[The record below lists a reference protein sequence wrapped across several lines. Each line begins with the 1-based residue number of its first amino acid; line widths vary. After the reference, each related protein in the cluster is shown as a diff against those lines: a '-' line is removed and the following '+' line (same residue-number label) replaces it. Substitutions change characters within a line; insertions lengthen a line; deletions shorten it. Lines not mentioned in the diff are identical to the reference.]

1 MTQVVLASG
10 NAGKLRELNLALNPL
25 GFSLVSQTDLGLPSP
40 DETGLSFV
48 ENALI
53 KARAASR
60 ASGLSAIAD
69 DSGLCV
75 DCLHGAPGIYSARFG
90 DGTDSGNL
98 QTLLQTLEQG
108 AYPCPWH
115 AHYHCTLV
123 FVRTADD
130 PDPLIAQGRW
140 RGQII
145 NSPQGE
151 GGFGYDPIFYLP
163 ELHCT
168 VAELDRETKNRFSH
182 RGIAAQ
188 HLSSLLKDL

>member
-10 NAGKLRELNLALNPL
+10 NAGKLRELNLALNPV
-25 GFSLVSQTDLGLPSP
+25 GFSLVSQTELGLPSP
-40 DETGLSFV
+40 DETGLSVV
-48 ENALI
+48 ENALL
-53 KARAASR
+53 KAREASR

-75 DCLHGAPGIYSARFG
+75 DCLDGAPGIYSARFG

-98 QTLLQTLEQG
+98 RALVQTLKQN
-108 AYPCPWH
+108 AHPYPWH

-140 RGQII
+140 HGQII

-163 ELHCT
+163 DLNCT
-168 VAELDRETKNRFSH
+168 AAELDKETKNRLSH
-182 RGIAAQ
+182 RGIAAST
-188 HLSSLLKDL
+188 LTRMLRDL